1 MSPRPSAL
9 VHIRPQVH
17 SPSAAFAC
25 DNVLYHTL
33 GEPGRGPVKKRCY
46 PFSHDSR
53 NHRAFAGPPAGA
65 FFHTRKNRPLRS
77 LAPRRERI
85 ENQPFRSPGNK
96 QGTHSQN
103 QPIRF
108 PALGLLHHELFKVV
122 TLATLADPNSARVI
136 CFLRLILWKD
146 RWCLRVLRLSV
157 RFEGVLASRFIIR
170 IAFGIVRFTFGNFV
184 VFHIIGTRATSP
196 LTRKNNSQ

>member
-1 MSPRPSAL
+1 LSPRPSAL

-65 FFHTRKNRPLRS
+65 FFHTRENRPLRS

-85 ENQPFRSPGNK
+85 ETSHFDSRRWGCFTMNCSKSLRSRP
-96 QGTHSQN
+96 SQI
-103 QPIRF
+103 QTLRGSFAFYGSFFGRIAGAFECFASPSVSRVSSLVVSSSGS
-108 PALGLLHHELFKVV
+108 PLGLSDSPSGTSLFFIS
-122 TLATLADPNSARVI
+122 LAREPR
-136 CFLRLILWKD
+136 
-146 RWCLRVLRLSV
+146 
-157 RFEGVLASRFIIR
+157 
-170 IAFGIVRFTFGNFV
+170 
-184 VFHIIGTRATSP
+184 HP
-196 LTRKNNSQ
+196 

>member
-17 SPSAAFAC
+17 SPSAAFVC

-65 FFHTRKNRPLRS
+65 FFHTRENRPLRS

-85 ENQPFRSPGNK
+85 ETSHFDHRETSRGHTVKTSHFDSRRWGCFTMNCSKSLRSRP
-96 QGTHSQN
+96 SQI
-103 QPIRF
+103 QTLRGSFAFYGSFFGRIAGAFECFASPSVSRVSSLVVSSSGS
-108 PALGLLHHELFKVV
+108 PLGLSDSPSGTSLFFIS
-122 TLATLADPNSARVI
+122 LAREPR
-136 CFLRLILWKD
+136 
-146 RWCLRVLRLSV
+146 
-157 RFEGVLASRFIIR
+157 
-170 IAFGIVRFTFGNFV
+170 
-184 VFHIIGTRATSP
+184 HP
-196 LTRKNNSQ
+196 